1 MPGAAAPRR
10 RPAPPQVVGLYK
22 PGLDEAQAQALLPD
36 SHPEMPREQPRLGY
50 CSTSL
55 LPSPTKEKQQEKHL
69 TSPLPARHAAGWG
82 GGADGDQ
89 GRGQTESASLL
100 LLSEAELSVKLGQ
113 CHPGR
118 RAQPRGS
125 LVARCWRCGGDAGH
139 GDGPQVI

>member
-100 LLSEAELSVKLGQ
+100 LLSEAELSVKL
-113 CHPGR
+113 
-118 RAQPRGS
+118 ASVIRGGVPS
-125 LVARCWRCGGDAGH
+125 RGVRW
-139 GDGPQVI
+139 